1 MPEEIECPKAT
12 IYLFEHVAKSGCCP
26 ICLELDGWY
35 TAEEEPEPPYE
46 ISQHDKCRCLWRMH
60 TITGLWRDKREEI
73 INSHSELRQQYYD
86 AAVEIVAWDD
96 KIAERDLQLG
106 EENVAKAQQD
116 GNAVTYDLLA
126 NQAMDAAQ
134 RIMDEN
140 EELTP
145 EQQDM
150 VDELFWQAEEYLQMA
165 EDCLAVAA
173 EIQQDI
179 YESENYIRNAN
190 DQRDAEI
197 YRRDEA
203 IRKLNEAEPCL
214 SLGCIEDKAT
224 EIAGSRLIM
233 EF

>member
-12 IYLFEHVAKSGCCP
+12 IYLFLHVAKSGCCE
-26 ICLELDGWY
+26 ICLQLDGWY

-46 ISQHDKCRCLWRMH
+46 ISQHDKCRCHWQMF
-60 TITGLWRDKREEI
+60 TIEGLWRETREEI
-73 INSHSELRQQYYD
+73 ISSHSELQQQYYD
-86 AAVEIVAWDD
+86 ALVEIAAWED
-96 KIAERDLQLG
+96 KIAERGLQLG
-106 EENVAKAQQD
+106 TEKGDLAEQNR
-116 GNAVTYDLLA
+116 NAEDY
-126 NQAMDAAQ
+126 NKRSIDALNAADA
-134 RIMDEN
+134 ILNEN

-145 EQQDM
+145 EQQEM
-150 VDELFWQAEEYLQMA
+150 VDELLWQAEELLQKA
-165 EDCLAVAA
+165 EECLATAA
-173 EIQQDI
+173 EIQQLI
-179 YESENYIRNAN
+179 YDSEAYIRNAE

-203 IRKLNEAEPCL
+203 TRKLNESEPCL